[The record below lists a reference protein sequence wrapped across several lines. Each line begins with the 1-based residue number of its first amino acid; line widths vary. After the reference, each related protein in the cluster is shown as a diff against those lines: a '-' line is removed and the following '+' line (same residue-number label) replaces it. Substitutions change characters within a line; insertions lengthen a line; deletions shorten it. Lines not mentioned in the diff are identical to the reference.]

1 MVIRG
6 RRLSVAVA
14 IMAAALAAVGLGGAE
29 AAPPAATVP
38 AASSTAGDGIRPP
51 HGGTDAAV
59 LVDGTTTVRK
69 TRTTVRL
76 PRVVLRTYANETSVI
91 KHEILSSSSPAWVV
105 RHPGKHPGFG
115 VFPTT
120 TTKVLGFG
128 AIPIVATLHM
138 RQVIHRGQ
146 ITPLTIR
153 TKTQTVAPFATQPTH
168 VTGQVEIRISDVRVD
183 QVPLHVGPRCR
194 TATPMHLHL
203 VGISPQY
210 NLFTGG
216 PLDGKVTIP
225 PFTGCGIGRDDLDPL
240 LTGTISGPGNPLHMI
255 QGILGTW
262 NPALPHDCNGCRP
275 PVHPR

>member
-1 MVIRG
+1 MVIRA
-6 RRLSVAVA
+6 RRLP
-14 IMAAALAAVGLGGAE
+14 AAAAAVVATLAAFGLGGAQ
-29 AAPPAATVP
+29 AAPPAAT
-38 AASSTAGDGIRPP
+38 AAVASGGAAHGIRPP

-59 LVDGTTTVRK
+59 LVDGETTVRK
-69 TRTTVRL
+69 ARTTVRL

-91 KHEILSSSSPAWVV
+91 KNDILSSSSPAWVV
-105 RHPGKHPGFG
+105 THPGRHPGFG
-115 VFPTT
+115 VFPDTRTT
-120 TTKVLGFG
+120 VLGFG
-128 AIPIVATLHM
+128 AIPIVATLHL
-138 RQVIHRGQ
+138 RQLVRHGR

-168 VTGQVEIRISDVRVD
+168 VSGLVQVRISNVLVD
-183 QVPLHVGPRCR
+183 QVPLRVGSHCR

-240 LTGTISGPGNPLHMI
+240 LTGTISGPDNPLHMI

-262 NPALPHDCNGCRP
+262 DPKRPHDCNGCKP
-275 PVHPR
+275 PVHHR